1 MLTRNL
7 TTCYNLKI
15 FLRNLKGTNKWRDLK
30 DWKLNKTKY
39 FRLRLC
45 VSKCN
50 APVILLKIAWRPF
63 WDHLMYAESPFELW
77 YLSKKDIIW
86 ERKERKRKVWTR
98 QMNEQTEIIISWAP
112 VRAKN
117 IRRDTRINYMII
129 INYLSSDN
137 LKRTLLLFKDNI
149 KLVLMQALQCTAK
162 RSLSV

>member
-7 TTCYNLKI
+7 TSCYNLKI

-86 ERKERKRKVWTR
+86 ERKERKKVEPDRWTNKR
-98 QMNEQTEIIISWAP
+98 RLLFLELLSEPKISDETRELIIWLSSIIFLVIIS
-112 VRAKN
+112 REH
-117 IRRDTRINYMII
+117 YF
-129 INYLSSDN
+129 YL
-137 LKRTLLLFKDNI
+137 KTTLN
-149 KLVLMQALQCTAK
+149 
-162 RSLSV
+162 

>member
-1 MLTRNL
+1 
-7 TTCYNLKI
+7 
-15 FLRNLKGTNKWRDLK
+15 
-30 DWKLNKTKY
+30 
-39 FRLRLC
+39 
-45 VSKCN
+45 
-50 APVILLKIAWRPF
+50 
-63 WDHLMYAESPFELW
+63 
-77 YLSKKDIIW
+77 
-86 ERKERKRKVWTR
+86 
-98 QMNEQTEIIISWAP
+98 MNEQTEIIISGAP